1 MLIYSQ
7 WNVNKF
13 LQDKQRS
20 VSDDVV
26 VVELYRFDK
35 NETATIPFKND
46 DTVFERIRQVL
57 LMINPA
63 IYSNALDEI
72 QGLGHYIGIAD
83 DGLCVDITLAKLF

>member
-26 VVELYRFDK
+26 VVELYRFDR
-35 NETATIPFKND
+35 NEIATIPFKND

-57 LMINPA
+57 LMINPTV
-63 IYSNALDEI
+63 YSTALDEI
-72 QGLGHYIGIAD
+72 QDFGHYVGIAD
-83 DGLCVDITLAKLF
+83 DGLCADITPVKLF

>member
-1 MLIYSQ
+1 MLTYSQ
-7 WNVNKF
+7 WNVDNF
-13 LQDKQRS
+13 LKDKQS
-20 VSDDVV
+20 SISEDVV
-26 VVELYRFDK
+26 VVELYRFDN

-46 DTVFERIRQVL
+46 DAVFDRIKQVL